1 MHHSVSNILRSST
14 RKSGQ
19 RLNILT
25 FSTHERYQSNM
36 ADVNANFWV
45 INNPKIKTWN
55 LNFSDI
61 PKNHTMLNS
70 ISLLSDI
77 PTYIDF
83 DLIISQSKFVQFNLA
98 VQIADYLKIPLV
110 CIEHTEMF
118 EDRKKFKH
126 MVGDTNIFISD
137 YSAKTWEAN
146 YAYYVIDHGINSSV
160 FHNKNIKRENQALSI
175 VNDWINRDYE
185 CGFTLW
191 KEVTKDLPVYVA
203 GDTPNFSKPAKNT
216 EELIDIYNR
225 NSIFLNT
232 SIHSP
237 VPTTLLEAMSCGC
250 CVVTTKNEMIDSFI
264 ENGKN
269 GFVSNDKDEIR
280 KNLEVCLNNPDM
292 CREIGKNA
300 RQTIIDKF
308 SLKIFTEK
316 WDYVLSR
323 SLGK

>member
-1 MHHSVSNILRSST
+1 MHHNVSNILQSSI

-45 INNPKIKTWN
+45 INNPKIKSWN
-55 LNFSDI
+55 LKFSDI
-61 PKNHTMLNS
+61 PKNHTVLNN

-83 DLIISQSKFVQFNLA
+83 DLIISQSKFVQFSLA
-98 VQIADYLKIPLV
+98 FEIAKHLSIPLV
-110 CIEHTEMF
+110 CIEHTEMC
-118 EDRKKFKH
+118 DNRKEIKD
-126 MVGDTNIFISD
+126 MIGDTNIFISD
-137 YSAKTWEAN
+137 YSAKTWGAD
-146 YAYYVIDHGINSSV
+146 YAYYVIDHGVNSAI
-160 FHNKNIKRENQALSI
+160 FNNKNIRRENQILSI

-185 CGFTLW
+185 CGFALW
-191 KEVTKDLPVYVA
+191 KEVTKDLPVCVA
-203 GDTPNFSKPAKNT
+203 GDTPNLSKPAKNT
-216 EELIDIYNR
+216 EDLVDIYNR

-232 SIHSP
+232 SAYSP
-237 VPTTLLEAMSCGC
+237 VPVTLLEAMACGC
-250 CVVTTKNEMIDSFI
+250 CVVTTKNEMIESFM

-269 GFVSNDKDEIR
+269 GFISNDKDEIR

-308 SLKIFTEK
+308 SLKTFTEK
-316 WDYVLSR
+316 WDYVLNR

>member
-1 MHHSVSNILRSST
+1 MHHNVGSILRSST
-14 RKSGQ
+14 RKTGQ

-36 ADVNANFWV
+36 ADINANFWV

-55 LNFSDI
+55 LKFSEI
-61 PKNHTMLNS
+61 PKNHTMLNN

-98 VQIADYLKIPLV
+98 FQIAKHLSIPLV
-110 CIEHTEMF
+110 CIEHTEMC
-118 EDRKKFKH
+118 EERKEFKH
-126 MVGDTNIFISD
+126 MIGDTNIFISD
-137 YSAKTWEAN
+137 YSAKTWEAD
-146 YAYYVIDHGINSSV
+146 YAYYVIDHGINISV
-160 FHNKNIKRENQALSI
+160 FHNKNIKRENKVLSI

-191 KEVTKDLPVYVA
+191 KEVTKDLPVCVA
-203 GDTPNFSKPAKNT
+203 GDTPSLSKPAKNT

-237 VPTTLLEAMSCGC
+237 VPTTLLEAMACGC
-250 CVVTTKNEMIDSFI
+250 CVVTTKNEMIESFI

-269 GFVSNDKDEIR
+269 GFISNDKDEIR

-308 SLKIFTEK
+308 SLKTFTEK
-316 WDYVLSR
+316 WDYVLNR

>member
-1 MHHSVSNILRSST
+1 MYQNVNSILRSST
-14 RKSGQ
+14 RKDGQ
-19 RLNILT
+19 RLNVLT

-36 ADVNANFWV
+36 SDVNANFWV
-45 INNPKIKTWN
+45 INNPKIKSWN

-61 PKNHTMLNS
+61 PKNHIMLNN
-70 ISLLSDI
+70 IDLITDI

-98 VQIADYLKIPLV
+98 SKIAEYLNIPLV

-118 EDRKKFKH
+118 EQREKFKD
-126 MVGDTNIFISD
+126 MIGDTNIFISE
-137 YSAKTWEAN
+137 YSAKTWNAN
-146 YAYYVIDHGINSSV
+146 YAYYVIDHGINNSL
-160 FHNKNIKRENQALSI
+160 FHNKNIKRENQCLSI

-191 KEVTKDLPVYVA
+191 KDVTKDLPVYVV
-203 GDTPNFSKPAKNT
+203 GDTPNLSKPAKNT

-250 CVVTTKNEMIDSFI
+250 CVVSTKNEMIDSFI

-269 GFVSNDKDEIR
+269 GFTSNDKNEIR
-280 KNLEVCLNNPDM
+280 KYLENCLNNPSM

-308 SLKIFTEK
+308 CLKTFTKK
-316 WDYVLSR
+316 WDYVLNR